1 MVLTKAERAMIGRKA
16 TKRLVSKIG
25 KLKRKESENLT
36 LMEAYNTLV
45 VQWYEMLDRLNAKE
59 NA

>member
-1 MVLTKAERAMIGRKA
+1 MIGRKA